1 MMSVATF
8 TRMIFLRVSFSQE
21 TALYFL
27 WRQKMEFTKDEQGVV
42 ARLYEAYKKENLEKE
57 EEDIKVLQDQ
67 KRMKNIALRFRLML
81 TEQEKEE
88 FNVYVK
94 MRDYYEEMK
103 IREAY
108 DEGYKTAMKAV
119 FEGLR

>member
-1 MMSVATF
+1 
-8 TRMIFLRVSFSQE
+8 
-21 TALYFL
+21 
-27 WRQKMEFTKDEQGVV
+27 MEFTKEEQGVV

>member
-1 MMSVATF
+1 
-8 TRMIFLRVSFSQE
+8 
-21 TALYFL
+21 
-27 WRQKMEFTKDEQGVV
+27 MEFTKDEQGVV

-94 MRDYYEEMK
+94 MRDYYEEMR

>member
-1 MMSVATF
+1 
-8 TRMIFLRVSFSQE
+8 
-21 TALYFL
+21 
-27 WRQKMEFTKDEQGVV
+27 MEFTKDEQGVV